1 MARHTNPAQHSAV
14 EPLRPYLEG
23 VAKKLADDLW
33 GPDGPRWGTTL
44 TELED
49 VALAARAILTEQL
62 LQLGLQRQAAATVEQ
77 RPLELQQCPSCQ
89 RPFAAPPPSAE
100 ANAPPPRDLQTRVGA
115 VAWQE
120 PQEFCTRCRRAF
132 FPSEQESGD

>member
-1 MARHTNPAQHSAV
+1 MARHTKPAQHSAV
-14 EPLRPYLEG
+14 EALRPYLEG

-49 VALAARAILTEQL
+49 VALEARAIMAEQL
-62 LQLGLQRQAAATVEQ
+62 LQLGLQRQAAAAAEQ
-77 RPLELQQCPSCQ
+77 RPSELRLCPNCQ
-89 RPFAAPPPSAE
+89 RPFAAAPPA
-100 ANAPPPRDLQTRVGA
+100 AAAAAPPRDLQTRAGP

-120 PQEFCTRCRRAF
+120 PQNFCTRCRRAF
-132 FPSEQESGD
+132 FPSEQEPGD

>member
-1 MARHTNPAQHSAV
+1 MARRTKPAKHPAV
-14 EPLRPYLEG
+14 EALRPYLEG

-49 VALAARAILTEQL
+49 VALDARAIMAEKLVH
-62 LQLGLQRQAAATVEQ
+62 LGLQRQAAAAPEQ
-77 RPLELQQCPSCQ
+77 RPAELRHCPTCQ
-89 RPFAAPPPSAE
+89 RPFDARPSAAPDT
-100 ANAPPPRDLQTRVGA
+100 APTRDMDTRAGA

-120 PQEFCTRCRRAF
+120 PQDFCTRCRRAF

>member
-1 MARHTNPAQHSAV
+1 MARRTQAAKQAAV
-14 EPLRPYLEG
+14 ETLRPYLEG

-33 GPDGPRWGTTL
+33 GPNGPRWGTSL

-49 VALAARAILTEQL
+49 VALAARAIMAEKL
-62 LQLGLQRQAAATVEQ
+62 LQLGLQRQAATTAEQ
-77 RPLELQQCPSCQ
+77 RPPEFQHCPTCQ
-89 RPFAAPPPSAE
+89 RPFDAAPPSA
-100 ANAPPPRDLQTRVGA
+100 AAAAPPPRDVHTRAGA
-115 VAWQE
+115 IAWQE